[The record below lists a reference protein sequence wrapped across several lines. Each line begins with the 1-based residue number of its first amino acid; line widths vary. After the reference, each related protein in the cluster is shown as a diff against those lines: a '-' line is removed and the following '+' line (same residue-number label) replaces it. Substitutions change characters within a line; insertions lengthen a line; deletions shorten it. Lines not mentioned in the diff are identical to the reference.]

1 MKLSFIKNNSKV
13 IIKPAE
19 LLNDIK
25 YCTLVKTVPY
35 LQMDSDASE
44 DYASIHGYFY
54 LYSGFVIK
62 FIHILHVLLSLN
74 LSYMIVYKL
83 LNM

>member
-1 MKLSFIKNNSKV
+1 MKLSFIQNNLKV
-13 IIKPAE
+13 IIKSAE

-25 YCTLVKTVPY
+25 YCTLLKTAPY

-54 LYSGFVIK
+54 L
-62 FIHILHVLLSLN
+62 
-74 LSYMIVYKL
+74 
-83 LNM
+83 